1 MEKNK
6 EKIVM
11 LMNYY
16 VQMDNDSIQHSAYTM
31 AQEQEK
37 YCKVHLNNGLEPKI
51 LIII

>member
-6 EKIVM
+6 DKFVIN
-11 LMNYY
+11 MNYQ
-16 VQMDNDSIQHSAYTM
+16 VQMDNDSIQHYSYTM

-37 YCKVHLNNGLEPKI
+37 YCKAHLNNGLEPKI